1 MASIEAMDSGG
12 GKRYFADD
20 EQVRV
25 AQGVSGMVMDK
36 GSIRNLV
43 PYLCQGLKHAFQD
56 IGVRDLASLH
66 RSLDQGEL
74 CFETRTQSAQQ
85 EGGVHDMYSYEKP
98 ALGTR
103 ERVE

>member
-1 MASIEAMDSGG
+1 
-12 GKRYFADD
+12 
-20 EQVRV
+20 
-25 AQGVSGMVMDK
+25 MVMDK

-56 IGVRDLASLH
+56 IGVKNLDTLH
-66 RSLDQGEL
+66 SILNSGDL
-74 CFETRTQSAQQ
+74 CFETRTASAQR